1 VAPLSLVVI
10 LTENRWL
17 LLLTTSKYFQPNPFD
32 WDSIFRRFAF
42 KCFSHCP
49 WSPNYG
55 LQDRPATRASR
66 YHVNFSS
73 ISLYSLLNSFR
84 NVTSG
89 IRAPF
94 FACLRCGPCGYFRSG
109 LLHCWRVNGI
119 TVRELLPCSPYQA
132 RARGWSVREWRFSSL
147 RYDPTWNRTQ
157 PTSFGNLMRSTT
169 VLRYP
174 PPRGDLMRST
184 RYYVSTQNRRQ
195 KVFNTGVLRLCRV
208 AWLLKIWQK
217 LHCL

>member
-1 VAPLSLVVI
+1 MAPLSLVVI

-119 TVRELLPCSPYQA
+119 TVRELLPCSPL
-132 RARGWSVREWRFSSL
+132 SS
-147 RYDPTWNRTQ
+147 P
-157 PTSFGNLMRSTT
+157 
-169 VLRYP
+169 
-174 PPRGDLMRST
+174 ST
-184 RYYVSTQNRRQ
+184 RLVSPWVTFFKSSVWPDLESNPTYQ
-195 KVFNTGVLRLCRV
+195 L
-208 AWLLKIWQK
+208 W
-217 LHCL
+217 